1 MNQGSSVKMLNYS
14 HLGEIGN
21 MPFISFPGA
30 KDCLMD
36 VLEFKCF
43 SNTYPNHYHQ
53 LSQICHNIQS
63 LTVKLESEVSD
74 GLKEL
79 ISSLNGLKSL
89 GLEICGNGLKEIITS
104 LSKHHHT
111 ITRIHIKALEDES
124 LSFVASFRNLR
135 ELIITSCYVRNELQY
150 MIFPNLQSFGYLSSE
165 FSNPEFLIKFLK
177 NNGKNL
183 IELRIYQ
190 LLNLSTVR
198 CYPNIKNLSI
208 CIEKDE
214 LEM

>member
-1 MNQGSSVKMLNYS
+1 MDQGISLKMLKFDSYS
-14 HLGEIGN
+14 EVIGN
-21 MPFISFPGA
+21 IPFVTFPGA
-30 KDCLMD
+30 KDHLTNI
-36 VLEFKCF
+36 LEFKCY
-43 SNTYPNHYHQ
+43 SNVHPNHYHQ
-53 LSQICHNIQS
+53 LSQTCHNIQS

-89 GLEICGNGLKEIITS
+89 GLEICGNGLKEIIPS

-135 ELIITSCYVRNELQY
+135 ELIITSCYDRNELQY
-150 MIFPNLQSFGYLSSE
+150 MIFPNLQSFGYLSSK
-165 FSNPEFLIKFLK
+165 FSNPEFLIKFLE

-183 IELRIYQ
+183 IELRIY
-190 LLNLSTVR
+190 
-198 CYPNIKNLSI
+198 
-208 CIEKDE
+208 
-214 LEM
+214 